1 MEKERSWTT
10 GKELEFI
17 EHLAGK
23 KDAVALLG
31 GYLRGMHRR
40 TDFGEIDPNQ
50 AIRYAHDRLA
60 ALQRR
65 AA

>member
-17 EHLAGK
+17 EYLAAK
-23 KDAVALLG
+23 RDAVALLS
-31 GYLRGMHRR
+31 GYLTGMHYR
-40 TDFGEIDPNQ
+40 TDFGDMDPNQ
-50 AIRYAHDRLA
+50 VLRFACDRLA
-60 ALQRR
+60 ACQRR